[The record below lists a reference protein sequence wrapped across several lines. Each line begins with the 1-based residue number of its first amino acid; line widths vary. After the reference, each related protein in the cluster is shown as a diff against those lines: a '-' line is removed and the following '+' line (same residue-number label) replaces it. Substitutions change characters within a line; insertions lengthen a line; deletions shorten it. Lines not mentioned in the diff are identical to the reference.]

1 VLASASPRRREL
13 VPLLGLDWRVAPQQ
27 VVEADYL
34 VGDPILAAVRIATA
48 KARSALST
56 LTPDE
61 VVLAADTL
69 VVADGVALGKPT
81 DADDAFAMLRRLR
94 ARTHTV
100 ASGVSLARSRGPE
113 WAAVVTT
120 RVTMR
125 AYTNSEVEAYMARG
139 EPFDK
144 AGGYAV
150 QDALFRPVAAVDGCF
165 LNVVGLPLCAASR
178 GLETLGVAGSAG
190 GAGTLLPPCSFCDRG
205 RAVVRIDG

>member
-13 VPLLGLDWRVAPQQ
+13 VRLLGLEWRVAEQQ
-27 VVEADYL
+27 IVESDFL
-34 VGDPILAAVRIATA
+34 VGEFLAAAVNVAIA
-48 KARSALST
+48 KAGSIVGS

-69 VVADGVALGKPT
+69 VIADGTVLGKPLAADEARAMLRQLRARPHTVATGVAL
-81 DADDAFAMLRRLR
+81 
-94 ARTHTV
+94 ARPDG
-100 ASGVSLARSRGPE
+100 AE

-120 RVTMR
+120 RVSMR
-125 AYTNSEVEAYMARG
+125 DYADAEVEAYIARR

-150 QDALFRPVAAVDGCF
+150 QDTVFRPVADLDGCF

-178 GLETLGVAGSAG
+178 GLETLGIASPA
-190 GAGTLLPPCSFCDRG
+190 GAGPLLPPCSFCDRG
-205 RAVVRIDG
+205 RGLVRIAG